1 MNRDTHRIQGHLTEV
16 APEVFLIGEDDAL
29 TIGGTIGKAMYSF
42 EEYDGDATIEVSDDL
57 VAEAEDLSS
66 RFAAGSRKIRVAMMK
81 HCRPGTY

>member
-42 EEYDGDATIEVSDDL
+42 EE
-57 VAEAEDLSS
+57 
-66 RFAAGSRKIRVAMMK
+66 
-81 HCRPGTY
+81 